1 MTEFFFF
8 KPTILWS
15 GKEVQLLLFPGKAMR
30 LLAILMFCKSYLRS
44 WLREPLS
51 NTYLSLKNSDLH
63 CQGYLNHSRNSPR
76 LTELVCNFELHPT
89 IVCKR
94 QKLFHEQ
101 NDVDTP
107 LFFLKCEHLCMNGSG
122 KVAELF
128 MLRWLL
134 KVTDA
139 LLLCVCYW
147 VPDWISMASLL

>member
-1 MTEFFFF
+1 MAFSHTLRSWGAQLLPRQKEWQNFFF

-107 LFFLKCEHLCMNGSG
+107 LFFFEMRTSMY
-122 KVAELF
+122 E
-128 MLRWLL
+128 
-134 KVTDA
+134 
-139 LLLCVCYW
+139 W
-147 VPDWISMASLL
+147 VRQSCRTLYVKMTA